1 MKYGCQSE
9 TGPIKSII
17 LKHPKDAFYN
27 QEYVNANWKDLNYI
41 GCPDYES
48 VVKEYDAFAALLK
61 KEVSDIHFLPKNSK
75 TGMDSIYTHDP
86 ALITENGAILCNMG
100 KKQRQGESSAIGQY
114 LTGLDIPILG
124 SISGSGK
131 LEGGDVVWLDKRT
144 LAVGL
149 TYRTNAEGIRQLK
162 ELTADIVEDII
173 PVPLPHWNG
182 ENDCF
187 HLMSII
193 SPVDNDLAV
202 VYSRLMPVFFRE
214 MLVARGIRLIEV
226 PDAEYGSMGCNVLA
240 IAPRK
245 CIVISGNP
253 LTKKML
259 KKSGAEVS
267 DFNGENLCL
276 KGGGGPTCL
285 TRPTLRAY

>member
-9 TGPIKSII
+9 IGPIKSIL
-17 LKHPKDAFYN
+17 LKHPKDAFYD

-41 GCPDYES
+41 GYPDYET
-48 VVKEYDAFAALLK
+48 VVKEFDAFAAVLK
-61 KEVSDIHFLPKNSK
+61 KEASDIHFLPENSK

-100 KKQRQGESSAIGQY
+100 KKQRQKEPSAMGQY
-114 LTGLDIPILG
+114 LTELDIPILG
-124 SISGSGK
+124 SISGAGR
-131 LEGGDVVWLDKRT
+131 LEGGDVVWLDERT

-149 TYRTNAEGIRQLK
+149 TYRSNAEGIRQLK

-214 MLVARGIRLIEV
+214 ML
-226 PDAEYGSMGCNVLA
+226 
-240 IAPRK
+240 
-245 CIVISGNP
+245 
-253 LTKKML
+253 
-259 KKSGAEVS
+259 
-267 DFNGENLCL
+267 
-276 KGGGGPTCL
+276 
-285 TRPTLRAY
+285 

>member
-9 TGPIKSII
+9 ISPIKSIL
-17 LKHPKDAFYN
+17 LKHPKDAFYD

-41 GCPDYES
+41 GCPDYET
-48 VVKEYDAFAALLK
+48 VVKEFEAFTAVLK
-61 KEVSDIHFLPKNSK
+61 KEVSDIHFLPKNSR

-86 ALITENGAILCNMG
+86 ALITESGAILCKMG
-100 KKQRQGESSAIGQY
+100 KNQRREEPSVMGQY

-162 ELTADIVEDII
+162 ELTADIVESII
-173 PVPLPHWNG
+173 SVPLPHWNG

-202 VYSRLMPVFFRE
+202 VYSRLLPVFFRE
-214 MLVARGIRLIEV
+214 MLVSRGIRLIEV

-259 KKSGAEVS
+259 EKSGVEVL

-285 TRPTLRAY
+285 TRPILRT

>member
-1 MKYGCQSE
+1 VKYGCQSE
-9 TGPIKSII
+9 IGPIKSIL
-17 LKHPKDAFYN
+17 LKHPKDAFYD
-27 QEYVNANWKDLNYI
+27 QKYVNENWKDLNYT
-41 GCPDYES
+41 GCPDYET
-48 VVKEYDAFAALLK
+48 VVKEFDTFAAVLK
-61 KEVSDIHFLPKNSK
+61 KEVSDIHFLPKNSR

-100 KKQRQGESSAIGQY
+100 KNQRREEPSAMGQY
-114 LTGLDIPILG
+114 LTELDIPILG

-131 LEGGDVVWLDKRT
+131 LEGGDVVWLDKQT

-162 ELTADIVEDII
+162 ELTEDIVKDII

-214 MLVARGIRLIEV
+214 MLVSRGMRLIEV
-226 PDAEYGSMGCNVLA
+226 PDSEYGAMGCNVLA

-245 CIVISGNP
+245 CIVVSGNP
-253 LTKKML
+253 LTKKTDKHPYKFKFSL
-259 KKSGAEVS
+259 HRIPPFSYLNS
-267 DFNGENLCL
+267 SYW
-276 KGGGGPTCL
+276 
-285 TRPTLRAY
+285 TRHFIYKC